1 MSAPLSVPHG
11 NRTLPFPSSLHARNQ
26 CEPTAF
32 GFTFRLHLMILLPRL
47 SALFAAALLAVP
59 LRAHDPAESWTEIMV
74 GADHMEL
81 LVTMAQASALKLI
94 DPAVRILALTKE
106 TFAAHR
112 AKLLTEGA
120 KLFAITSLTNR
131 LAVQRIDVLLTEEAD
146 VAYRIIY
153 PRPAPGLLMFEAAF
167 IKTLGN
173 GCGGIITARD
183 AEKHELG
190 WDQLSPDHAT
200 LVVML
205 PKPGTP
211 AKRSP

>member
-1 MSAPLSVPHG
+1 M
-11 NRTLPFPSSLHARNQ
+11 
-26 CEPTAF
+26 
-32 GFTFRLHLMILLPRL
+32 FRLPHPTSLT
-47 SALFAAALLAVP
+47 AALAMAIALLTPSA
-59 LRAHDPAESWTEIMV
+59 RAHDPAESWTEVMV

-94 DPAVRILALTKE
+94 DPAARIPALTKE

-112 AKLLTEGA
+112 ATLLAEGA

-131 LAVQRIDVLLTEEAD
+131 LPVQRIDVLLTDEFD
-146 VAYRIIY
+146 VAYRILY

-173 GCGGIITARD
+173 GCGGVIAARD
-183 AEKHELG
+183 ADKHELG

-205 PKPGTP
+205 PKPTAP
-211 AKRSP
+211 AKHSP